1 MILSGCTIAFDLDGT
16 VVDTAPDIG
25 KALNVVMA
33 SQGLPPASL
42 EDVRNFIGQG
52 GRTLIVRA
60 CAVHKVHH
68 SEAEL
73 DRLTEGFIDAYA
85 QDISSDSR
93 PWPGVIAALEKLKAM
108 GAALC
113 VCTNKRT
120 GLSNQLLADLGMA
133 HHFKAIVGADSV
145 PRKKPDP
152 GHFIATVR
160 AAGGDPAQ
168 ALMVGD
174 SIADVGSAKAAGAPV
189 ALVSFGYT
197 DTAPELL
204 GADAVFTH
212 YDDLP
217 DLTVS
222 LLRR

>member
-1 MILSGCTIAFDLDGT
+1 
-16 VVDTAPDIG
+16 V
-25 KALNVVMA
+25 
-33 SQGLPPASL
+33 
-42 EDVRNFIGQG
+42 
-52 GRTLIVRA
+52 LIVRA
-60 CAVHKVHH
+60 CAVHRIHPDD
-68 SEAEL
+68 ARL
-73 DRLTEGFIDAYA
+73 DQLTEAFIAAYA
-85 QDISSDSR
+85 QDISSRSK
-93 PWPGVIAALEKLKAM
+93 PWPGVIAALEKLASM
-108 GAALC
+108 GALLC

-120 GLSNQLLADLGMA
+120 GLSTQLLDDLGMT
-133 HHFKAIVGADSV
+133 HHFKAVIGADSV

-152 GHFIATVR
+152 GHSV
-160 AAGGDPAQ
+160 
-168 ALMVGD
+168 
-174 SIADVGSAKAAGAPV
+174 ADVGSAKAAGAPV